1 MVKYGLFA
9 AQQAQDRAARAS
21 PAPSS
26 TPVLFPGVDAR
37 CSSPSPCWPCLVVA
51 LFMGRLRDLFSLHPP
66 SQADFPRSPFCLWGS
81 KSGGNSRAG
90 RFQLGTLGFPREE
103 KHVLVPAWPLL
114 FRVGHQSGFCCLH
127 TSSSSLIPPSC
138 CLFAEQQLREDNS
151 VMKALHPNFQVWPTR
166 SIRHFGK
173 IKNFISNQPAFIC
186 LGINKA
192 EEPAVATAA
201 S

>member
-1 MVKYGLFA
+1 MITLFMARVKDLFA
-9 AQQAQDRAARAS
+9 
-21 PAPSS
+21 
-26 TPVLFPGVDAR
+26 
-37 CSSPSPCWPCLVVA
+37 
-51 LFMGRLRDLFSLHPP
+51 LHPP
-66 SQADFPRSPFCLWGS
+66 SQADFPRFPVFLRGS

-90 RFQLGTLGFPREE
+90 RFPARGTGLPQGRGACPHASMAAAPRDE
-103 KHVLVPAWPLL
+103 
-114 FRVGHQSGFCCLH
+114 
-127 TSSSSLIPPSC
+127 TSKWVFLSPRSLIPPSC
-138 CLFAEQQLREDNS
+138 CLFAGQQLREDNS
-151 VMKALHPNFQVWPTR
+151 VMKELPPNFQVWPTR

>member
-9 AQQAQDRAARAS
+9 AQQAREQSSHCLSCSSRPLLKPCTVPWCRCTFTLPTLALLGDYIIHGKSERSVRTSPSLAGRLSAFPCFPSGQQKWRQLQGREIPSPGHWAS
-21 PAPSS
+21 PGKRSMSS
-26 TPVLFPGVDAR
+26 CIHG
-37 CSSPSPCWPCLVVA
+37 CSPLDETSKWVFLSP
-51 LFMGRLRDLFSLHPP
+51 R
-66 SQADFPRSPFCLWGS
+66 
-81 KSGGNSRAG
+81 
-90 RFQLGTLGFPREE
+90 
-103 KHVLVPAWPLL
+103 
-114 FRVGHQSGFCCLH
+114 
-127 TSSSSLIPPSC
+127 SLIPPSC

-151 VMKALHPNFQVWPTR
+151 VMKELPPNFQVWPTR